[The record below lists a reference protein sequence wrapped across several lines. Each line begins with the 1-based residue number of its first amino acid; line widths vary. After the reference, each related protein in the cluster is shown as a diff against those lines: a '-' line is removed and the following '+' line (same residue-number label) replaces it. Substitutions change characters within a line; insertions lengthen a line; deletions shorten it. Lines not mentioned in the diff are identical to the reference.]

1 VGTLPFWKKMAQFT
15 TKKDLVSSNLMTN
28 FLFASVHLFTE
39 AALEKEAQRIQ
50 ASSAASPPTPT
61 SETSATTASTAPAA
75 AITNMATAQP
85 PPDVLRKLENMG
97 FCVGRRLIERQ
108 TRDDP
113 PKRLENNM
121 SIMRYICKDFWPLA
135 FDHGASRLRT
145 NHRGIFVIEDATF
158 RFIEAI
164 GPMEGINDKD
174 AILKYLF
181 YPCGLL
187 RGALASLGVAC
198 IVDANVDA
206 LPVVQFHVQV
216 APMMPST

>member
-1 VGTLPFWKKMAQFT
+1 MTGMTSRQRRRMQRGGQQAIAVST
-15 TKKDLVSSNLMTN
+15 T
-28 FLFASVHLFTE
+28 A
-39 AALEKEAQRIQ
+39 
-50 ASSAASPPTPT
+50 
-61 SETSATTASTAPAA
+61 ATTAATAADT
-75 AITNMATAQP
+75 ITNMATAQP